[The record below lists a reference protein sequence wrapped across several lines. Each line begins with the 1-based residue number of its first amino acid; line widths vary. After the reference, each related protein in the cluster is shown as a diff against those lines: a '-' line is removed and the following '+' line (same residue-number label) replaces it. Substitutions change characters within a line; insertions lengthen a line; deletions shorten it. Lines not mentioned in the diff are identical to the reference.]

1 MNGPIK
7 PIYLFSDSQL
17 LFWKQNGRLFLE
29 TIKQHVEPEHPKA
42 AYIGASNDDNP
53 EYYSIFESAMNGIGI
68 TDCRMIMS
76 KFSTV
81 DELFLKAANIVLLAG
96 GDVKKGWQTFVRT
109 GIKDAIIKKYYGGDV
124 LMGVSAGAIQ
134 LCLGGW
140 SEGEIYVNNII
151 YTFKVIPFLLSVH
164 EEKEDWSRLKRSVRV
179 MGNQIKGIGI
189 PAGGG
194 VIYHPDQSIEAIRY
208 PVHEFSIK
216 QNKFMHC
223 LVYPP
228 SEKEKEC
235 LDTNSGF

>member
-1 MNGPIK
+1 MSGPIK

-17 LFWKQNGRLFLE
+17 LFWKQNGMLFLE
-29 TIKQHVEPEHPKA
+29 TIKQHVESDHIKA
-42 AYIGASNDDNP
+42 SYIGASNDDNP
-53 EYYSIFESAMNGIGI
+53 EYYSIFESAMNRIGI
-68 TDCRMIMS
+68 TDCRMITS

-81 DELFLKAANIVLLAG
+81 DNLFLNASDIVLLAG
-96 GDVKKGWQTFVRT
+96 GDVKKGWQTFVQT
-109 GIKDAIIKKYYGGDV
+109 GMKDAIIKKYYSGAV

-140 SEGEIYVNNII
+140 SESEIYVNNII
-151 YTFKVIPFLLSVH
+151 YTFKLIPFLLSVH

-208 PVHEFSIK
+208 PFHEFSIK
-216 QNKFMHC
+216 QNKFSHC
-223 LVYPP
+223 LIYPQ

-235 LDTNSGF
+235 LEVDSGF